1 MKFFKKR
8 VLVALLTAALL
19 LLASCTAQNGVQ
31 AANDSNAANDKLL
44 VYTSFYPIYDFASH
58 IGGDRAELVRLITDG
73 SEPHSWEPQP
83 ADIVGLEKADVF
95 IYNGAGM
102 ETWVDKVLSSLQNK
116 ELVVVD
122 TSSGIELIAA
132 EHHHDHEDEE
142 HDEDEENDYND
153 EEHDEDETSYDPH
166 IWLSLRNAKKQAES
180 IKNALA
186 HADPD
191 NAEYYNDN
199 YNRFAQELDELD
211 AEFTEALQNIA
222 DKNVVVSHQAFA
234 YLCKDYGLTQMAVEG
249 LTPDSEPDAARM
261 VEIIEFCKKNNVKTI
276 FFEELAS
283 EKVAQTIS
291 KATGVSV
298 SVLTAEQSQ
307 TEEDYLG
314 FMRANLKALT
324 EGLQ

>member
-1 MKFFKKR
+1 MRFLNKR
-8 VLVALLTAALL
+8 VLVAVLTAALM
-19 LLASCTAQNGVQ
+19 LLAACTAQNGAQ
-31 AANDSNAANDKLL
+31 TAKNNDADNDKLL
-44 VYTSFYPIYDFASH
+44 VYTSFYPIYDFASQ

-102 ETWVDKVLSSLQNK
+102 ETWVDKVLSSLQSK

-122 TSSGIELIAA
+122 TSVGVNLIAA
-132 EHHHDHEDEE
+132 EHHHDHDEE
-142 HDEDEENDYND
+142 AHDEDEDHD
-153 EEHDEDETSYDPH
+153 HDEDEASYDPH
-166 IWLSLRNAKKQAES
+166 IWLSLRNAKKQAEN

-186 HADPD
+186 QADPD
-191 NAEYYNDN
+191 NAAYYNDN
-199 YNRFAQELDELD
+199 YNRFAKELDILD
-211 AEFTEALQNIA
+211 AEYTKALQSIA

-234 YLCKDYGLTQMAVEG
+234 YLCRDYGLTQMAVEG

-261 VEIIEFCKKNNVKTI
+261 VEIIEFCKQNNVKTI
-276 FFEELAS
+276 YFEELAS
-283 EKVAQTIS
+283 DKVAQTIS

-307 TEEDYLG
+307 TGDDYLG
-314 FMRANLKALT
+314 FMRANLRALT

>member
-1 MKFFKKR
+1 MKLLKKR
-8 VLVALLTAALL
+8 VLVALLTAALM
-19 LLASCTAQNGVQ
+19 LLASCTAQSGAQ
-31 AANDSNAANDKLL
+31 AANDNNAANDKLL
-44 VYTSFYPIYDFASH
+44 VYTSFYPIYDFASQ
-58 IGGDRAELVRLITDG
+58 IGGDRVELVRLITDG

-132 EHHHDHEDEE
+132 EHLHDHDDEG
-142 HDEDEENDYND
+142 HDEDEDHDHND
-153 EEHDEDETSYDPH
+153 EEHHEDETSYDPH
-166 IWLSLRNAKKQAES
+166 IWLSLRNAKKQAEN

-186 HADPD
+186 QADPD

-199 YNRFAQELDELD
+199 YNRFAQELDALD
-211 AEFTEALQNIA
+211 AEFTEALRNIA

-234 YLCKDYGLTQMAVEG
+234 YLCKDYGLTQIAVEG

-261 VEIIEFCKKNNVKTI
+261 VEIIEFCKQNNVKTI

-314 FMRANLKALT
+314 FMRANLRALT

>member
-1 MKFFKKR
+1 MKLFKKR
-8 VLVALLTAALL
+8 ILVALLTAALL
-19 LLASCTAQNGVQ
+19 LLASCTAQNGAQ
-31 AANDSNAANDKLL
+31 PANDSNAANDKLL
-44 VYTSFYPIYDFASH
+44 VYTSFYPIYDFASQ

-186 HADPD
+186 QADPD

>member
-1 MKFFKKR
+1 MRFLKKR
-8 VLVALLTAALL
+8 VLVAVLTAALL
-19 LLASCTAQNGVQ
+19 LLAACTAQNGAQ
-31 AANDSNAANDKLL
+31 AAKNNDADNDKLL
-44 VYTSFYPIYDFASH
+44 VYTSFYPIYDFASQ

-102 ETWVDKVLSSLQNK
+102 ETWVDKVLSSLQSK

-122 TSSGIELIAA
+122 TSVGVNLIAA
-132 EHHHDHEDEE
+132 EHHHDHDEE
-142 HDEDEENDYND
+142 AHDEDEDHD
-153 EEHDEDETSYDPH
+153 HDEDEASYDPH
-166 IWLSLRNAKKQAES
+166 IWLSLRNAKKQAEN

-186 HADPD
+186 QADPD
-191 NAEYYNDN
+191 NAAYYNDN
-199 YNRFAQELDELD
+199 YNRFAKELDILD
-211 AEFTEALQNIA
+211 AEYTKALQSIA

-234 YLCKDYGLTQMAVEG
+234 YLCRDYGLTQMAVEG

-261 VEIIEFCKKNNVKTI
+261 VEIIEFCKQNNVKTI
-276 FFEELAS
+276 YFEELAS
-283 EKVAQTIS
+283 DKVAQTIS

-307 TEEDYLG
+307 TGDDYLG
-314 FMRANLKALT
+314 FMRANLRALT

>member
-1 MKFFKKR
+1 MKLLKKR
-8 VLVALLTAALL
+8 VLVALLTAALM
-19 LLASCTAQNGVQ
+19 LLASCTAQSGAQ
-31 AANDSNAANDKLL
+31 AANDNNAANDKLL
-44 VYTSFYPIYDFASH
+44 VYTSFYPIYDFASQ
-58 IGGDRAELVRLITDG
+58 IGGDRVELVRLITDG

-116 ELVVVD
+116 ELAVVD
-122 TSSGIELIAA
+122 TSSGIQLIAA
-132 EHHHDHEDEE
+132 EHHHDHEDED
-142 HDEDEENDYND
+142 HDEG

-180 IKNALA
+180 INNALA
-186 HADPD
+186 QADSD

-199 YNRFAQELDELD
+199 YNRFAQELDALD
-211 AEFTEALQNIA
+211 AEFTEALRNIV

-234 YLCKDYGLTQMAVEG
+234 YLCKDYGLTQIAVEG

-261 VEIIEFCKKNNVKTI
+261 VEIIEFCKQNNVKTI

-307 TEEDYLG
+307 TGEDYLG
-314 FMRANLKALT
+314 FMRANLRALT

>member
-132 EHHHDHEDEE
+132 EHHHDHE
-142 HDEDEENDYND
+142 D